1 MVSCFVPSV
10 FCISEDDPAEDDLP
24 PASPFGF
31 SEDADAMY
39 RDQDPFSPPQDR
51 AAEQQQQQQQQ
62 QQAAAPDVMDGAA
75 AESSSSGES
84 RKRVNAGDFE
94 PLTLIGRGA
103 FGEVRL
109 VRKRDT
115 REIYALKSMV
125 KNAMVLKNQVGHLR
139 DERDLLAAVGDMWI
153 VGLFFSFQDEH
164 NLYMVMEY
172 LPGGDLMA
180 LLMKLDTFTEEAT
193 RQYMAEVAMAVNSV
207 HELGYIHR
215 DLKPDNI
222 LLDWDGHIKLT
233 DLGLCKKI
241 DVENGGGG
249 FDAWNPLG
257 AAAMAAVTGGAPPP
271 PNGIGAH
278 RDRVLAYSTVGTPD
292 YIAPEV
298 LMAQAQGYGQECDWW
313 SLGVIMFECLVGYT
327 PFYAEEPVVTCRKIL
342 QFSQTLE
349 VPDAVRETLSPQCI
363 DFMHSLISG
372 VDSRLGRNGLQ
383 DIMNHPWFAGLD
395 WQRLRDVPAPHKP
408 EDAAEMTEMLELLR
422 DLDATDPRFA
432 PLISAVT
439 KNFDNFEDDG
449 KGWDPSDR
457 DATRHHRDNEF
468 IGYTYR
474 KPGSQKERP
483 AVSPDVFCAGAP
495 PPPGP
500 A

>member
-1 MVSCFVPSV
+1 MVSCFVPTV

-31 SEDADAMY
+31 SEDADSMY

-51 AAEQQQQQQQQ
+51 AAE
-62 QQAAAPDVMDGAA
+62 ASATDVMDGAA
-75 AESSSSGES
+75 AEAAAGES
-84 RKRVNAGDFE
+84 RQRVSAGDFE

-139 DERDLLAAVGDMWI
+139 DERDLLAAVGDKWI

-241 DVENGGGG
+241 DVLENGGGG
-249 FDAWNPLG
+249 FEAWNPLG
-257 AAAMAAVTGGAPPP
+257 AAAM
-271 PNGIGAH
+271 
-278 RDRVLAYSTVGTPD
+278 
-292 YIAPEV
+292 
-298 LMAQAQGYGQECDWW
+298 
-313 SLGVIMFECLVGYT
+313 
-327 PFYAEEPVVTCRKIL
+327 
-342 QFSQTLE
+342 
-349 VPDAVRETLSPQCI
+349 VR
-363 DFMHSLISG
+363 
-372 VDSRLGRNGLQ
+372 
-383 DIMNHPWFAGLD
+383 
-395 WQRLRDVPAPHKP
+395 
-408 EDAAEMTEMLELLR
+408 
-422 DLDATDPRFA
+422 
-432 PLISAVT
+432 
-439 KNFDNFEDDG
+439 
-449 KGWDPSDR
+449 
-457 DATRHHRDNEF
+457 
-468 IGYTYR
+468 
-474 KPGSQKERP
+474 
-483 AVSPDVFCAGAP
+483 
-495 PPPGP
+495 
-500 A
+500 